1 MNIQERM
8 DSINGVIKNI
18 AEFIQTHEDIKTDF
32 NEYLRT
38 IGATTKTGIP
48 LQTACFSY
56 ILERNLGEDL
66 KSIPQL
72 YLENTKGLD
81 KDTKNVV
88 EAIDESIS
96 SNMSCMASQIAAL
109 NSLTKLVVPNA
120 SICPGWGDVTGSV
133 TPATAGA

>member
-18 AEFIQTHEDIKTDF
+18 AEFIQTHEDIKSDF

-38 IGATTKTGIP
+38 IGANTKTGVP

-81 KDTKNVV
+81 KDTKTVV
-88 EAIDESIS
+88 EAIDGDRVTIS
-96 SNMSCMASQIAAL
+96 DSHYGGGYFYVVEMNADSSDYATGRRFLGYIYIDEAL
-109 NSLTKLVVPNA
+109 
-120 SICPGWGDVTGSV
+120 
-133 TPATAGA
+133 

>member
-18 AEFIQTHEDIKTDF
+18 AEFIQTHEDIKADF

-38 IGATTKTGIP
+38 IGANAKNGIP

-81 KDTKNVV
+81 KDTKSVV
-88 EAIDESIS
+88 QAIDDSIS
-96 SNMSCMASQIAAL
+96 SLFEIK
-109 NSLTKLVVPNA
+109 NSSVVELYNKEKSSLLPFIFEYLILCLFIKF
-120 SICPGWGDVTGSV
+120 SK
-133 TPATAGA
+133 